1 MAKAATAVEKKD
13 AIDVPKVGLIGSVI
27 VIVWSAL
34 IFGHIAKWAVDSWY
48 YAITQTNSH
57 VKDFYDRFVVHLDNG
72 TGHRIA
78 LLHHYINNGQAA
90 PGWWYTD
97 RHALRNLAIGTFAGL
112 IVGALVS
119 KPGKTR
125 KHYGGFRMAMTPI
138 LVLAT
143 AFPIW
148 VLFGLLFSRLPQLYN
163 QGWWYS
169 GNNPYLEDV
178 FQLLGKHSFQ
188 LTVVGV
194 AASFV
199 IGKLK
204 IASGPMDE
212 LQWHM
217 AELGFKF
224 PLLPNFNARVKY
236 LKRHP
241 ELKLSTADAG
251 ETDKE
256 RHARKRAA
264 WALSLMTLFILIS
277 AGAGFWIVTYGPGA
291 SAHI

>member
-1 MAKAATAVEKKD
+1 MVKAETKPAV
-13 AIDVPKVGLIGSVI
+13 DVPKVGIIGSVVLI
-27 VIVWSAL
+27 AWSAL

-48 YAITQTNSH
+48 YLITQTIPQ
-57 VKDFYDRFVVHLDNG
+57 VKDFYDRFPVHLDNA
-72 TGHRIA
+72 TGGKIV
-78 LLHHYINNGQAA
+78 LLHHYINLGQAA

-119 KPGKTR
+119 KPR
-125 KHYGGFRMAMTPI
+125 KQRHHYGGFRMAMTPV
-138 LVLAT
+138 LVLVA

-148 VLFGLLFSRLPQLYN
+148 ILFGFIFSRLPVLYN
-163 QGWWYS
+163 QGWGYTGS
-169 GNNPYLEDV
+169 NPWLEDV

-188 LTVVGV
+188 LTVVGI

-217 AELGFKF
+217 AELGFRF

-256 RHARKRAA
+256 KHARKRAA
-264 WALSLMTLFILIS
+264 LALSLMALFITVS
-277 AGAGFWIVTYGPGA
+277 AIAGFWIVTYGPGA

>member
-1 MAKAATAVEKKD
+1 MAKAVAPELPKD
-13 AIDVPKVGLIGSVI
+13 AIDVPKVGLIGSVVLI
-27 VIVWSAL
+27 AWSAL
-34 IFGHIAKWAVDSWY
+34 IFGHVAKWAVDAWY
-48 YAITQTNSH
+48 YAITQTNQN
-57 VKDFYDRFVVHLDNG
+57 VKDLYDRSMVHVDNV
-72 TGHRIA
+72 TGHKIV

-90 PGWWYTD
+90 PQWLYTD

-112 IVGALVS
+112 IVGALCS

-125 KHYGGFRMAMTPI
+125 KHYGGFRLAMTPFLVI
-138 LVLAT
+138 LV
-143 AFPIW
+143 AFPVW
-148 VLFGLLFSRLPQLYN
+148 VLFGFLFSRLPALYN
-163 QGWWYS
+163 QGWGYT
-169 GNNPYLEDV
+169 GNNVYLQDV
-178 FQLLGKHSFQ
+178 FQLIGKHSFQ
-188 LTVVGV
+188 LTVVGI

-199 IGKLK
+199 VGKLK
-204 IASGPMDE
+204 VASGPMDE

-241 ELKLSTADAG
+241 ELKLSTAEAG
-251 ETDKE
+251 ETDKQ

-291 SAHI
+291 SAHL